1 MDLKNNILVKR
12 AISPHSPTGT
22 GTITSQVIDR
32 SGYHTVTF
40 VVSAGAQT
48 TTGITVTPVVKAGAA
63 TNAVAAVADGLLTN
77 TEASVNTL
85 LAGSG
90 GANKVATIGYRG
102 ASRYVACDLVVTE
115 AATGLYAVQAVLS
128 NPRKAPVTQA

>member
-12 AISPHSPTGT
+12 AISPHSPAAT

-40 VVSAGAQT
+40 VISTGAQT
-48 TTGITVTPVVKAGAA
+48 TTAITVTPIVKEGAA
-63 TNAVAAVADGLLTN
+63 TSALTSAGDGVLSG
-77 TEASVNTL
+77 TEAAVNTL
-85 LAGSG
+85 LASSG
-90 GANKVATIGYRG
+90 GANKCATVGYNG
-102 ASRYVACDLVVTE
+102 ALRYVACDLTVAG
-115 AATGLYAVQAVLS
+115 AATGLYAVQAILS